1 MFAPSVSRWLTNKRH
16 RESLSEE
23 LALDLYRV
31 LDDLVDPV
39 LAGLVDEVLEEQAG
53 EVAVQT
59 LVAGDQLIAEKKIYK
74 NRYKWSRGREK
85 KILTLDQITLS

>member
-1 MFAPSVSRWLTNKRH
+1 MFAPSVSRRLTNKRH

-59 LVAGDQLIAEKKIYK
+59 LVAGDQLIAEKKFIRIGI
-74 NRYKWSRGREK
+74 NDPEEEK
-85 KILTLDQITLS
+85 KNSNS